1 VIVGTAGHI
10 DHGKTALVRALT
22 GVETDR
28 LPEEKRRGITIELG
42 FAAVDLDGVGRAG
55 VVDVPGH
62 EDFVRTMLA
71 GATGIDLGLLVI
83 AADEGVMPQTRE
95 HLLVLELLAI
105 PRLVVALTKS
115 DIVDREW
122 IQLVREEIATLLAP
136 TPWPAAAI
144 VPCSAKSGDGIDI
157 LRERIGAELAAT
169 AGRDAT
175 DLFRLPIDRA
185 FTVKG
190 TGTVVTGTV
199 WSGTIERESFVRVL
213 PAGKQARVRKIEHH
227 GVAVERVEA
236 GDRAAIALSGVD
248 TRDVERGFVLV
259 SDDHWRATSRFEAT
273 VTLAAETLPQIGAR
287 TRVSLHLGSAEVEA
301 RLVSLPEPIEPGV
314 AFETTIRTWVPITA
328 RGGDRFVLRLPAPV
342 GTVGGGVVTDPYAA
356 RRRVPKTEFTT
367 RSAMPE
373 AIPPVGAPASAEIQA
388 RFSRLL
394 KVAGGDGLSFDDLPV
409 RVGCNPAARDALANM
424 PAIVHA
430 GANLYDDAVVEDVM
444 AHVRLLIA
452 EYEIRSP
459 LSAGMPVQT
468 LRGSLRAAPEV
479 ADLSLRRLSARGEIE
494 TGGGIARRKGWVPTP
509 GAADTETSM
518 RVAHD
523 ICSGRHEPPSIR
535 ELVVRYG
542 ASVPALL
549 RLLEKQG
556 RIVQV
561 EPDRFYDREALS
573 GLVDQMK
580 RELLPGQVYAPGELR
595 EKLGV
600 SRKYLIP
607 FLEFCDRSGITERR
621 GEGRVLKGPGISV
634 LDTPQSQS

>member
-1 VIVGTAGHI
+1 MIVGTAGHI

-169 AGRDAT
+169 VGRDAT

-227 GVAVERVEA
+227 GAAVERVEA

-248 TRDVERGFVLV
+248 IRDVERGFVLV

-342 GTVGGGVVTDPYAA
+342 GTVGGGVVTDPYATRRGAA
-356 RRRVPKTEFTT
+356 RSGFAPV
-367 RSAMPE
+367 SAS
-373 AIPPVGAPASAEIQA
+373 PATSAVSNAQIHA

-394 KVAGGDGLSFDDLPV
+394 ISARGDGLSFDELPV
-409 RVGCNPAARDALANM
+409 RVGCNPAERDALAGM
-424 PAIVHA
+424 AAIVRA

-479 ADLSLRRLSARGEIE
+479 TDLSLRRLSTQGEIE

-509 GAADTETSM
+509 GAADTETSL

-573 GLVDQMK
+573 GLLEQMK